1 MNCMIIDDDEMSRKT
16 LNLFVSQ
23 AEGLELEDTCN
34 NAIEAIS
41 ILNSKKIDLLLL
53 DIEMPGISGPQLL
66 KTLHK
71 PPLVIVVSA
80 NKEYAL
86 QAFEWNVVDYL
97 VKPVTPDRFFKSIAK
112 AKEAWDQGKNEIEFP
127 SKDYIIIKE
136 SGQRIQLALR
146 DILFFEAK
154 HESINIIT
162 NEKEYTVNSNLSVL
176 EHHLD
181 PDLFL
186 KVHRSFIVNLQY
198 ISSINEHKIIVG
210 QQLIP
215 ISPEY
220 KTNFNKHLNLLK

>member
-1 MNCMIIDDDEMSRKT
+1 MIIDDDEMSRKT
-16 LNLFVSQ
+16 LGLLVSQ

-53 DIEMPGISGPQLL
+53 DIEMPGISGPQLI
-66 KTLHK
+66 KSLHK

-97 VKPVTPDRFFKSIAK
+97 VKPITPDRFFKSITK
-112 AKEAWDQGKNEIEFP
+112 AKEVFDQGKNEIEF
-127 SKDYIIIKE
+127 SQKDYIYIKV
-136 SGQRIQLALR
+136 SGKRVQLALS

-154 HESINIIT
+154 HEHINILT
-162 NEKEYTVNSNLSVL
+162 TEKEYSINSNFAFL
-176 EHHLD
+176 EQHLD
-181 PDLFL
+181 PDVFL
-186 KVHRSFIVNLQY
+186 RIHRSFIINLHY
-198 ISSINEHKIIVG
+198 SSSINENKVVVG

-220 KTNFNKHLNLLK
+220 KTNFNKRLNLLK

>member
-16 LNLFVSQ
+16 LNLLVSQ
-23 AEGLELEDTCN
+23 ADDLELEDTCN

-41 ILNSKKIDLLLL
+41 ILNFKKIDLLLL

-66 KTLHK
+66 KSLHK

-97 VKPVTPDRFFKSIAK
+97 TKPITPDRFFKSIAK
-112 AKEAWDQGKNEIEFP
+112 AKEISDKGKNEIEF
-127 SKDYIIIKE
+127 STKDYIHIKDN
-136 SGQRIQLALR
+136 GTRVQLALK

-162 NEKEYTVNSNLSVL
+162 TEKEYTVNSNFNFL

-181 PDLFL
+181 PDSFM
-186 KVHRSFIVNLQY
+186 KVHRSFIINLEY
-198 ISSINEHKIIVG
+198 ISSINENKVIVG

-220 KTNFNKHLNLLK
+220 KVNFNKRFNLLK

>member
-16 LNLFVSQ
+16 LNLLVSQ
-23 AEGLELEDTCN
+23 VEDLELEDTCN
-34 NAIEAIS
+34 NAIEAIGV
-41 ILNSKKIDLLLL
+41 LNSKKIDLLLL

-66 KTLHK
+66 KSLHK

-97 VKPVTPDRFFKSIAK
+97 VKPITPDRFFKSIAK
-112 AKEAWDQGKNEIEFP
+112 AKEVIDQGKNEIEFL
-127 SKDYIIIKE
+127 SKELIRIKDN
-136 SGQRIQLALR
+136 GKQVQIPLR
-146 DILFFEAK
+146 DILFFEAQ

-162 NEKEYTVNSNLSVL
+162 TEKEYSANSNFNFL
-176 EHHLD
+176 EQHLD

-186 KVHRSFIVNLQY
+186 RVHRSFIINLQY
-198 ISSINEHKIIVG
+198 ISNINEQKVIVG

-220 KTNFNKHLNLLK
+220 KTNFNKRLNLLK

>member
-16 LNLFVSQ
+16 LSLLVSQ
-23 AEGLELEDTCN
+23 ADDLELEDVCN

-53 DIEMPGISGPQLL
+53 DIEMPGISGPQLI
-66 KTLHK
+66 KSLHK

-97 VKPVTPDRFFKSIAK
+97 AKPITPERFFKSIAK
-112 AKEAWDQGKNEIEFP
+112 AKEVCDQGTNEIEFTN
-127 SKDYIIIKE
+127 KDHIQIKDN
-136 SGQRIQLALR
+136 GKRIQLALN

-154 HESINIIT
+154 PDQINIIT
-162 NEKEYTVNSNLSVL
+162 TEKEYATHSNFNFL
-176 EHHLD
+176 EQHLD

-186 KVHRSFIVNLQY
+186 RVHRSFIINLHY
-198 ISSINEHKIIVG
+198 ISSINENKVVVG

-220 KTNFNKHLNLLK
+220 KSNFNKRLNLLK

>member
-1 MNCMIIDDDEMSRKT
+1 MIIDDDEMSRKT
-16 LNLFVSQ
+16 LSLLVSQ
-23 AEGLELEDTCN
+23 AEDLELEDTCN

-66 KTLHK
+66 KSLHK

-97 VKPVTPDRFFKSIAK
+97 VKPITPDRFYKSVAK
-112 AKEAWDQGKNEIEFP
+112 AKEVIDQAKNEIEFL
-127 SKDYIIIKE
+127 SKDYIRIKDN
-136 SGQRIQLALR
+136 GKQIQLALK
-146 DILFFEAK
+146 DILFFEAS
-154 HESINIIT
+154 HESVNIIT
-162 NEKEYTVNSNLSVL
+162 TDKEYSANSNFNFL

-181 PDLFL
+181 PDSFL
-186 KVHRSFIVNLQY
+186 RVHRSFIINLQY
-198 ISSINEHKIIVG
+198 ISNINEQKVIVG
-210 QQLIP
+210 QQVIP

-220 KTNFNKHLNLLK
+220 KANFSKRLNLLK

>member
-16 LNLFVSQ
+16 LNLLVTQ
-23 AEGLELEDTCN
+23 VEDLELEDTCN

-66 KTLHK
+66 KSLNK

-97 VKPVTPDRFFKSIAK
+97 VKPITPDRFFKSITK
-112 AKEAWDQGKNEIEFP
+112 AKEVIDQAQNEIDFL
-127 SKDYIIIKE
+127 SKDYIRIKDN
-136 SGQRIQLALR
+136 GKQVQLALK
-146 DILFFEAK
+146 DILFFEAR
-154 HESINIIT
+154 HDCINIIT
-162 NEKEYTVNSNLSVL
+162 TEKEYSVNSNFHVL
-176 EHHLD
+176 EQHLD
-181 PDLFL
+181 PDSFL
-186 KVHRSFIVNLQY
+186 RIHRSFIVNLQY
-198 ISSINEHKIIVG
+198 ISNINEQKIIVG
-210 QQLIP
+210 QQVIP

-220 KTNFNKHLNLLK
+220 KTNFNKRLNLLK